1 MKKRK
6 ILGAKVRLLRDIKN
20 CGGAWFYRGEI
31 MEVYG
36 SWMGLSLRAK
46 DGRCI
51 TRVDI
56 EDVEF
61 ID

>member
-6 ILGAKVRLLRDIKN
+6 ILGAKVRLLCDIKN
-20 CGGAWFYRGEI
+20 GGGAWFYKGEI

-36 SWMGLSLRAK
+36 SWRGLYLRAK

-51 TRVDI
+51 TRVDK